1 MNVDSYFSLV
11 NINTSKLDWVD
22 YMKGICVKF
31 RKLQSTDS
39 SCQLYN
45 FLLYFDLKP
54 FIKYMLYKWFR

>member
-1 MNVDSYFSLV
+1 MNIDSYFSLV

-22 YMKGICVKF
+22 YVKGACVKF

-45 FLLYFDLKP
+45 FLMYF
-54 FIKYMLYKWFR
+54 